1 MIFPRTNYPRGHCGG
16 PEDLAMGDTGSR
28 KAAPS
33 FESSYPCQLLGLHFG
48 RFDDQLVVPAED
60 RHHDVPD
67 RVHPDKAVTL
77 RDNSTANSPTTA
89 A

>member
-1 MIFPRTNYPRGHCGG
+1 MMFPRTNYPRGHCGG

-28 KAAPS
+28 KAAPG

-60 RHHDVPD
+60 RHHHYD
-67 RVHPDKAVTL
+67 RA
-77 RDNSTANSPTTA
+77 R
-89 A
+89 